1 MNSNPE
7 DSDAAR
13 IVDVRVVLPDHWW
26 RIPLQS
32 AQARER
38 SVDRLVERQ
47 FAGIDDQPQLR
58 TDTRKQ
64 LLKHAEDVADVDG
77 QLLALSL
84 LEIQGVPVPAS
95 LVLHWINMP
104 AEPGAI
110 PGDGELILD
119 LQGALQPA
127 ADTEPAPGFR
137 LDLARVGA
145 GSVLRRVYDSTA
157 DLEGSEPIPSLVADY
172 WVERPDGTGLVYLTF
187 SSPLVALRQAL
198 LDLFDAV
205 VSALYWVRADEQAKI
220 QPYGHAARDE
230 EQS

>member
-1 MNSNPE
+1 MNPDPE

-26 RIPLQS
+26 RIPLKS

-77 QLLALSL
+77 HLLALSL

-104 AEPGAI
+104 AEPGAV
-110 PGDGELILD
+110 PVGGELLLD
-119 LQGALQPA
+119 LQGELQPA
-127 ADTEPAPGFR
+127 AEPEPGFR
-137 LDLARVGA
+137 LDLARVAA
-145 GSVLRRVYDSTA
+145 GSVLRRVYESTA
-157 DLEGSEPIPSLVADY
+157 DLEGTEPVPSLVADY

-187 SSPLVALRQAL
+187 SSPVVALRQAL

-220 QPYGHAARDE
+220 QPYGRAARGE